1 MIASC
6 VHAMT
11 HIISPVIG
19 LHIHSSKSWLPS
31 SLFVSPTSLL
41 EREKTNATTAL
52 NLKEYYYKLIFGK
65 LWYYYT
71 GNANVP
77 NTLYTFFVRW
87 NCQISVVVTTD
98 IAVDADL
105 LLTKV
110 QHYALFTLF
119 GKTNLSGCG
128 KHFYDFQPEQCL
140 QTSFKSYNFHW
151 WILNTA
157 LIHEVNQVAAE
168 LL

>member
-1 MIASC
+1 M
-6 VHAMT
+6 
-11 HIISPVIG
+11 
-19 LHIHSSKSWLPS
+19 
-31 SLFVSPTSLL
+31 
-41 EREKTNATTAL
+41 
-52 NLKEYYYKLIFGK
+52 
-65 LWYYYT
+65 
-71 GNANVP
+71 
-77 NTLYTFFVRW
+77 
-87 NCQISVVVTTD
+87 TTD
-98 IAVDADL
+98 IAVDVDL

-140 QTSFKSYNFHW
+140 QTSFKSYSFHW